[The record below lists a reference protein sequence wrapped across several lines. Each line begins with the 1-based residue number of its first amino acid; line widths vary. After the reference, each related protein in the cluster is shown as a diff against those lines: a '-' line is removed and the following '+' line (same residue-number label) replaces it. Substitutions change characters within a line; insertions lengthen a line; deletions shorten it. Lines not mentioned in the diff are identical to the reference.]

1 MALIDINKNPTARE
15 LKIFGALF
23 AVVFALLGAV
33 FWWHAGWQTAALAV
47 WQSAAFI
54 LVAYLIVPQTRRP
67 IYLIW
72 SYALYP
78 IGYVITLVLMG
89 AVFYLV
95 ITPTGLLMR
104 LFGRDPLS
112 RKLQPEAKSHWIK
125 RKEDASLGRY
135 FRQW

>member
-15 LKIFGALF
+15 LKIFGLLFALF
-23 AVVFALLGAV
+23 SAVVGGLV
-33 FWWHAGWQTAALAV
+33 W
-47 WQSAAFI
+47 WQSGSRVAGLIVWASAGLILLVFL
-54 LVAYLIVPQTRRP
+54 LVAPARRL
-67 IYLIW
+67 IYLAW

-78 IGYVITLVLMG
+78 VGYVITLALMG

-112 RKLQPEAKSHWIK
+112 RKFRPEASTYWI
-125 RKEDASLGRY
+125 RRREDDSLDRY
-135 FRQW
+135 FRQY

>member
-1 MALIDINKNPTARE
+1 MGSWKS
-15 LKIFGALF
+15 
-23 AVVFALLGAV
+23 
-33 FWWHAGWQTAALAV
+33 AG
-47 WQSAAFI
+47 FI
-54 LVAYLIVPQTRRP
+54 LLAYIIAPQIRRP

-78 IGYVITLVLMG
+78 IGYLITLVLMG
-89 AVFYLV
+89 VVFYLV

-112 RKLQPEAKSHWIK
+112 RKFHPEAESYWI
-125 RKEDASLGRY
+125 RRREDASLDRY

>member
-1 MALIDINKNPTARE
+1 MALIDINKNPAARE
-15 LKIFGALF
+15 LKIFGLLF
-23 AVVFALLGAV
+23 AVFFGLLGAM
-33 FWWHAGWQTAALAV
+33 FWWHGWYNAATIV
-47 WQSAAFI
+47 WYSAAFI
-54 LVAYLIVPQTRRP
+54 LVAYLIVPQVRQP

-89 AVFYLV
+89 VVFYLV

-112 RKLQPEAKSHWIK
+112 RKFRPGDSTYWI
-125 RKEDASLGRY
+125 RRREDASLDRY
-135 FRQW
+135 FRQY

>member
-1 MALIDINKNPTARE
+1 MALIDLNKNPTSRE
-15 LKIFGALF
+15 LKIFGVLF
-23 AVVFALLGAV
+23 AMIFALLGAV
-33 FWWHAGWQTAALAV
+33 FWWHAGWETAALVV
-47 WQSAAFI
+47 WKSAGFI
-54 LVAYLIVPQTRRP
+54 LLAYIIAPQIRRP

-78 IGYVITLVLMG
+78 IGYLITLVLMG
-89 AVFYLV
+89 VVFYLV

-112 RKLQPEAKSHWIK
+112 RKFRPEAESYWI
-125 RKEDASLGRY
+125 RRREDASLDRY